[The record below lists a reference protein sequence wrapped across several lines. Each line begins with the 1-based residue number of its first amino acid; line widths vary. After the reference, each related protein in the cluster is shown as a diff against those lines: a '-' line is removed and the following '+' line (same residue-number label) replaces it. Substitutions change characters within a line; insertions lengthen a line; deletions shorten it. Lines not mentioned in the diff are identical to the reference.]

1 MILIALFV
9 YCNGAAQ
16 YGRGGQGLRT
26 RGSKMTGLLDGRI
39 AVVTGGGSGI
49 GRAIAQGYAKEGA
62 QIAVLDINGDAAA
75 QTAKSITTAG
85 GKATSFTLDVTERNK
100 CREVAAQVEATVG
113 RICILVNNAGINRR
127 NAI

>member
-1 MILIALFV
+1 
-9 YCNGAAQ
+9 
-16 YGRGGQGLRT
+16 
-26 RGSKMTGLLDGRI
+26 MTGLLDGRI

-85 GKATSFTLDVTERNK
+85 GKATST
-100 CREVAAQVEATVG
+100 AATSTAAMMSPLILKSIRRPSFVLSKGG
-113 RICILVNNAGINRR
+113 RPDRSPR
-127 NAI
+127 YR